1 MWFFNKKKKEENK
14 EEEGED
20 INAAPETPAAE
31 SAPTPS
37 GGAGDSAAVGK
48 LTADVEKLKAQFTT
62 FYELQKSTTE
72 RFSMINQQIG
82 ELRSMLIER
91 DKSGQLLEAKA
102 TQAIDLVKTVQPDRM
117 MIELRKSDGKVEA
130 LRANIESTESII
142 GNLVTELKDVKSK
155 VTVFRGMEQVIALN
169 DEAKKELLEVKKVQA
184 TVERHADKV
193 ETMFSEMQKKFT
205 DFIKFND
212 IVKDLDKSFKQ
223 ISTDFD
229 TIKIKLSD
237 LSSKKEVEN
246 LITKFDDF
254 EKYSSNV
261 IKLINNKFEKLQKDL
276 TGDFQSK
283 FENTDKLL
291 KGLEMLAQ
299 KTPDLDKYFNL
310 LSEEAKKAAAA
321 VGGEV
326 KVEKLKEPGVE
337 EKAAAPETSASVM
350 EKIKGLAGN
359 ITNKLKKK

>member
-1 MWFFNKKKKEENK
+1 MFFFKKKKKEDGS
-14 EEEGED
+14 EESQEED
-20 INAAPETPAAE
+20 PNAVPETPAEKPSE
-31 SAPTPS
+31 SGS
-37 GGAGDSAAVGK
+37 GDASLGK
-48 LTADVEKLKAQFTT
+48 LTADIEKLKAQFST
-62 FYELQKSTTE
+62 FFEMQKSVGE
-72 RFSMINQQIG
+72 RFSMVNQQIG

-130 LRANIESTESII
+130 LRANIESTENII
-142 GNLVTELKDVKSK
+142 SNLVTELKDVKSK
-155 VTVFRGMEQVIALN
+155 IIVFRGLEQVMALN
-169 DEAKKELLEVKKVQA
+169 DEAKKELLEVKKIQA

-212 IVKDLDKSFKQ
+212 IIKDLDKGFKQ

-229 TIKIKLSD
+229 SIKIKMSD
-237 LSSKKEVEN
+237 LASKKEVEN

-261 IKLINNKFEKLQKDL
+261 LKLINSKFEKLQKDL
-276 TGDFQSK
+276 TSDFQGK

-291 KGLEMLAQ
+291 KGFEMLAQ

-321 VGGEV
+321 AGGEV

-337 EKAAAPETSASVM
+337 EKAPAPETKESTAD
-350 EKIKGLAGN
+350 
-359 ITNKLKKK
+359 KLKGVAGGILDKFKKK

>member
-1 MWFFNKKKKEENK
+1 MWFFKKKKKEEEDK
-14 EEEGED
+14 EEESED
-20 INAAPETPAAE
+20 PNAVPETPAAE
-31 SAPTPS
+31 SSSSSS
-37 GGAGDSAAVGK
+37 GGDASLGK
-48 LTADVEKLKAQFTT
+48 ITADIEKLKAQFST

-102 TQAIDLVKTVQPDRM
+102 TQAIDLVKTVQPDKM
-117 MIELRKSDGKVEA
+117 MVELRKSDGKVEA
-130 LRANIESTESII
+130 LRANIESTENII

-155 VTVFRGMEQVIALN
+155 VMVFRGMEQVIALN
-169 DEAKKELLEVKKVQA
+169 EEAKKELLEVKKIQA

-237 LSSKKEVEN
+237 LASKKEVEN

-291 KGLEMLAQ
+291 KGFEMLAQ

-321 VGGEV
+321 AGGEV

-350 EKIKGLAGN
+350 EKIKGLAGD